1 MKRRV
6 PQILGLYLAAG
17 WGVLEFIDWLVEQYS
32 LSPDLAELALLA
44 WAIMIP
50 TVLILAYF
58 HGASGDQ
65 EWTRIEKVAIPA
77 NLLVALIVIG
87 VLAPSAIT
95 GGGPAESGGAAYE
108 PTRLAVLY
116 FEDDS
121 ELQELGHLASTFTG
135 ALIDELSQVSVL
147 DVVPRASVK
156 PYRGARV
163 TLDSLARALQIG
175 TLVDGTVSGS
185 KEHLDISVTL
195 IDPATQSTLTNFTLS
210 GPVEEWQYLRDDLA
224 KEVAIRLRERLGPE
238 VRLRE
243 RQARTESAQALT
255 LLQQAERLKN
265 EAEDLEQSGDT
276 VGAMT
281 AYAKADTLLA
291 EAESLDPRWIEP
303 VVARGE
309 FALRVSRMLVDLPG
323 SFSVS
328 ELLTALY
335 HAERAVDLEP
345 DDPSALELR
354 GRIRLSMSEQ
364 YTLADPTE
372 LRELAERDLRGAV
385 AADPFRA
392 RAWSD
397 LAELHRLG
405 GRFEEAKREAER
417 ALEADPFLGNASTV
431 LFKLYE
437 VSLELKEIDEADHWC
452 DEGHR
457 RFAEVSDFYACSL
470 FLMALSAG
478 PPPDVERAWALLDTF
493 AVKTPAPIREQYAA
507 IGEAWVAAV
516 LARAGEADS
525 ARSVA
530 QRVLA
535 RSTGDLKPWIE
546 YTVANVMLLLGDRD
560 EALSLLGSFLEAV
573 PVRKAYVASDWM
585 FEDLWDDPRFK
596 ALVAVEE

>member
-1 MKRRV
+1 MRRRV

-17 WGVLEFIDWLVEQYS
+17 WGVLEFVDWLVEQYS

-58 HGASGDQ
+58 HGATGDQ
-65 EWTRIEKVAIPA
+65 EWTRIEKICIPA

-95 GGGPAESGGAAYE
+95 GGGVTESERASYE

-116 FEDDS
+116 FEDES
-121 ELQELGHLASTFTG
+121 EAQELGHLASTFTG
-135 ALIDELSQVSVL
+135 ALIDELTRVSVL

-175 TLVDGTVSGS
+175 TLVDGSVSGS
-185 KEHLDISVTL
+185 KESLDVGVTL
-195 IDPATQSTLTNFTLS
+195 IDPATQTTLENFTLS
-210 GPVEEWQYLRDDLA
+210 GAVDEWQDLRDNLA
-224 KEVAIRLRERLGPE
+224 REVALRLRQRLGPE

-243 RQARTESAQALT
+243 RQAGTQSAQALA
-255 LLQQAERLKN
+255 LLQQAERMQQ
-265 EAEDLEQSGDT
+265 EAEELEQLGDT
-276 VGAMT
+276 AGVMT
-281 AYAKADTLLA
+281 TYAKADTLLA
-291 EAESLDPRWIEP
+291 EAESLDPNWIEP

-309 FALRVSRMLVDLPG
+309 WAYRVAKMLANLPG
-323 SFSVS
+323 SFTVS

-335 HAERAVDLEP
+335 HAERAADLDP
-345 DDPSALELR
+345 DDPAALELR
-354 GRIRLSMSEQ
+354 GKIRLDMSEK
-364 YTLADPTE
+364 YTLADPAE
-372 LRELAERDLRGAV
+372 LRDAAERDLRGAV
-385 AADPFRA
+385 AVDPFRA
-392 RAWSD
+392 RAWSA
-397 LAELHRLG
+397 LAEVHRLG

-417 ALEADPFLGNASTV
+417 ALEADPFLSNASSV

-437 VSLELKEIDEADHWC
+437 VSLELKQIDEAVRWC

-457 RFAEVSDFYACSL
+457 RFPEASNFYACSL

-478 PPPDVERAWALLDTF
+478 PQPDVDRAWALLDTF
-493 AVKTPAPIREQYAA
+493 EVKTPAPIRDQYAA

-516 LARAGEADS
+516 LARAGAADS

-530 QRVLA
+530 RRVLA
-535 RSTGDLKPWIE
+535 GSTGDLRPWIE
-546 YTVANVMLLLGDRD
+546 YTVANVMLLLGDRE

-573 PVRKAYVASDWM
+573 PVRKAYIASDWM
-585 FEDLWDDPRFK
+585 FEDLWDDPRFQ